1 MRILTVSDVVL
12 SLLQCANLP
21 RCFEDIDLIL
31 GCGDLP
37 FDYME
42 YLVSRFNRPLYY
54 VFGNHPMRELTRTD
68 GTVKHAPEGC
78 VDIHRR
84 VVNHKGLLIAGF
96 EGSMRYNDGEHQYS
110 QREMSLMAAAI
121 APRLIW
127 NRYRHGR
134 PVDIIITHAAPWG
147 IQDGSDLPHQ
157 GFRAF
162 VQLMERYKPRY
173 LVHGHTHLYRQ
184 DAPRMTQFGE
194 TTIIN
199 SYGYQ
204 ILEIDEAAL

>member
-1 MRILTVSDVVL
+1 
-12 SLLQCANLP
+12 
-21 RCFEDIDLIL
+21 
-31 GCGDLP
+31 
-37 FDYME
+37 
-42 YLVSRFNRPLYY
+42 
-54 VFGNHPMRELTRTD
+54 MRELTRTD